1 MLFLL
6 LAQLTPALANG
17 QTTHLWITEQARTHL
32 SDGALSEILTDQAA
46 ALRVGTMFPDGGYA
60 VGHDYGEVAHWEPFQ
75 GLFRDWML
83 DNFDDIESEEAAPYV
98 AFYMGLASHGMADQ
112 VFDSMYM
119 ERSRVYDSDDGWAN
133 DSHSLDTSQDIVFG
147 SLTGGQPVSEFE
159 LPGVLPSLFS
169 EAGVDVDMGTLQ
181 SGQGWLEIAVSGVSA
196 TSQDPEL
203 VELHREAF
211 PWGCSHLLDE
221 EVAGAPPMEAEIVA
235 RYWQALW
242 AELSGED
249 VDLAVIGQWPRQ
261 GAAGHSDEVG
271 DVEARLSVVFNKGMY
286 EAAVSSRVFH
296 VESEEQELP
305 IELDLFY
312 WTHSHVVNI
321 SPTEGWLEEAD
332 HQLVIASDIEAT
344 DGRRLSQPFTLNFST
359 LPDTEGID
367 TSPTACGCTTARS
380 SGSTWLLPLFGTLA
394 LFLTRRRP

>member
-1 MLFLL
+1 MLLFL

-17 QTTHLWITEQARTHL
+17 QTTHLWITEQARSHL
-32 SDGALSEILTDQAA
+32 SDGALAELLTAESA

-60 VGHDYGEVAHWEPFQ
+60 IGHDYGEVAHWEPFQ
-75 GLFRDWML
+75 ELFRDWIM

-119 ERSRVYDSDDGWAN
+119 ERSRIYDAEHGWVSE
-133 DSHSLDTSQDIVFG
+133 SHSLDTSQDIVFG
-147 SLTGGQPVSEFE
+147 SLTGGQPLSEFE
-159 LPGVLPSLFS
+159 LPGVLPSLFN
-169 EAGVDVDMGTLQ
+169 EAGIDVDMSTLQ
-181 SGQGWLEIAVSGVSA
+181 SGQGWLEIAVTGVSV
-196 TSQDPEL
+196 TSQDPDL
-203 VELHREAF
+203 VELHSEAF

-221 EVAGAPPMEAEIVA
+221 DVAGAPPMEAEIVA

-242 AELSGED
+242 AELSGEE
-249 VDLAVIGQWPRQ
+249 VDLKVIGQWPRE
-261 GAAGHSDEVG
+261 GATGHSDDVE

-286 EAAVSSRVFH
+286 EAAISSRVFH
-296 VESEEQELP
+296 VESDEQELP

-312 WTHSHVVNI
+312 WTYSHVVNI

-332 HQLVIASDIEAT
+332 HQLVIAGDIEAT

-359 LPDTEGID
+359 RPDASGMN
-367 TSPTACGCTTARS
+367 TSATACGCTAARS
-380 SGSTWLLPLFGTLA
+380 SAPTWLLTILGTLA
-394 LFLTRRRP
+394 LILTRRRP